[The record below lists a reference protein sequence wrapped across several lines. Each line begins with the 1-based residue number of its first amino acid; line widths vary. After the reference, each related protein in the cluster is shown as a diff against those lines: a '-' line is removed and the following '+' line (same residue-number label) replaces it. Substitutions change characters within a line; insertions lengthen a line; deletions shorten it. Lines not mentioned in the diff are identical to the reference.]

1 VQNAETALDQAKLA
15 YEQAQQAER
24 TGIAGAE
31 AQVTTAQASLDQLLA
46 GTDADQLAG
55 ARAQVA
61 QAQASLAK
69 LLGDQRGG
77 SVDAAEANVASAQAN
92 LAKLKTDPRASDLAV
107 AKATIQSAEVS
118 LKEANLALDKATLV
132 APIAGT
138 VAEIN
143 LKVGEQP
150 GAAGA
155 VVVLAD
161 FSAWQ
166 IETKDLT
173 ELSVV
178 RIKQGDAAKISFDAL
193 PGVELAGVVSR
204 IKAIGKNSQGDIVYT
219 VVVAPQQADARL
231 RWNMTATVK
240 IAAR

>member
-1 VQNAETALDQAKLA
+1 
-15 YEQAQQAER
+15 
-24 TGIAGAE
+24 
-31 AQVTTAQASLDQLLA
+31 
-46 GTDADQLAG
+46 
-55 ARAQVA
+55 
-61 QAQASLAK
+61 
-69 LLGDQRGG
+69 DQRGG
-77 SVDAAEANVASAQAN
+77 SLDAAEANVASAQAN
-92 LAKLKTDPRASDLAV
+92 LAKLKTDPHASDLAV
-107 AKATIQSAEVS
+107 AKAAIQSAEVS

-132 APIAGT
+132 APIGGR

-166 IETKDLT
+166 IETSDLT

-178 RIKQGDAAKISFDAL
+178 RIKVGDPVKISFDAL
-193 PGVELAGVVSR
+193 PGVELAGKVSR

-219 VVVAPQQADARL
+219 AV
-231 RWNMTATVK
+231 
-240 IAAR
+240 